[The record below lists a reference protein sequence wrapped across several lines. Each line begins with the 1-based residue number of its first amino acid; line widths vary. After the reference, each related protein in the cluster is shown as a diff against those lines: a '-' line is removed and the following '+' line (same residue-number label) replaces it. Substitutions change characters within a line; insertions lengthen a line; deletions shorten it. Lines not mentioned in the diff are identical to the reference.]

1 MKNIIFFLGKGG
13 VGKTTSSVSLAYYLA
28 DKNKSVYLASVD
40 PAHNIC
46 DIISDKPFRG
56 CRNVFKKLY
65 AEEIDIETYLKE
77 FTHETTKRMKETYKY
92 LQIINLDKM
101 LDVMKY
107 SPGMEEYAIMYALR
121 EKIENNQDKDYIIID
136 TPPTGLM
143 LKIFALPFTSKMWIE
158 KLILWRRKIIN
169 ARSSIANI
177 NPKAIDKE
185 LALEEEDDKVLKEL
199 GIQSKTINFM
209 VNLLQ
214 DKNKTKTAI
223 VLNQDLL
230 SLNESK
236 RIKEGLEFMQIPLN
250 AVLLN
255 KKGMLSETFDV
266 SKYFE
271 NKPIYEIPFFKNGLL
286 KKEDMIDACATW
298 AGGVVDIE

>member
-28 DKNKSVYLASVD
+28 EKNKSVYLASVD

-46 DIISDKPFRG
+46 DIVSDKPFTG
-56 CRNVFKKLY
+56 CKNIYKKLY
-65 AEEIDIETYLKE
+65 AEEIDVEGYLKE
-77 FTHETTKRMKETYKY
+77 FTHQTTKRMKETYKY

-107 SPGMEEYAIMYALR
+107 SPGMEEYAIMYALK
-121 EKIENNQDKDYIIID
+121 EKIEDNPDKDYIVID

-158 KLILWRRKIIN
+158 KLILWRRKIID
-169 ARSSIANI
+169 ARSAIANI
-177 NPKAIDKE
+177 NPKAIDEE

-199 GIQSKTINFM
+199 GIQSKTISFM
-209 VNLLQ
+209 VNMLQ
-214 DKNKTKTAI
+214 DTKKTKTAI

-236 RIKEGLEFMQIPLN
+236 RIKDGLQFMGIPLN
-250 AVLLN
+250 AVILN
-255 KKGMLSETFDV
+255 KKGMLAENADIAG
-266 SKYFE
+266 YF
-271 NKPIYEIPFFKNGLL
+271 NDLPIYEVPFFRNGLL
-286 KKEDMIDACATW
+286 KKEDMIKACESW
-298 AGGVVDIE
+298 VSGLIDE

>member
-28 DKNKSVYLASVD
+28 EKDKSVYLASVD

-46 DIISDKPFRG
+46 DIVSDKPFTG
-56 CRNVFKKLY
+56 CKNIYKKLY
-65 AEEIDIETYLKE
+65 AEEIDVEGYLKE
-77 FTHETTKRMKETYKY
+77 FTHQTTKRMKETYKY

-107 SPGMEEYAIMYALR
+107 SPGMEEYAIMYALK
-121 EKIENNQDKDYIIID
+121 EKIENNQDKDYIVID

-158 KLILWRRKIIN
+158 KLILWRRKIID
-169 ARSSIANI
+169 ARSAIANI
-177 NPKAIDKE
+177 NPKAIDEE

-199 GIQSKTINFM
+199 GIQSKTISFM
-209 VNLLQ
+209 VNMLQ
-214 DKNKTKTAI
+214 DTKKTKTAI

-236 RIKEGLEFMQIPLN
+236 RIKDGLQFMGIPLN
-250 AVLLN
+250 AVILN
-255 KKGMLSETFDV
+255 KKGMLAESADIAG
-266 SKYFE
+266 YF
-271 NKPIYEIPFFKNGLL
+271 NDLPIYEVPFFRNGLL
-286 KKEDMIDACATW
+286 KKEDMIKACKSW
-298 AGGVVDIE
+298 VSGLIDE

>member
-28 DKNKSVYLASVD
+28 EKNKSVYLASID

-46 DIISDKPFRG
+46 DIVSDKPFQG
-56 CRNVFKKLY
+56 CKNIYKKLY
-65 AEEIDIETYLKE
+65 AEEIDVEGYLKE
-77 FTHETTKRMKETYKY
+77 FTHQTTKRMKETYKY

-107 SPGMEEYAIMYALR
+107 SPGMEEYAIMYALK
-121 EKIENNQDKDYIIID
+121 EKIENNQDKDYIVID

-158 KLILWRRKIIN
+158 KLILWRRKIIS
-169 ARSSIANI
+169 ARSAIANI
-177 NPKAIDKE
+177 SPKAIDKG

-199 GIQSKTINFM
+199 GIQSKTISFM
-209 VNLLQ
+209 VNMLQ
-214 DKNKTKTAI
+214 DSKKTKTAI

-236 RIKEGLEFMQIPLN
+236 RIKEGLQFMQIPLN

-255 KKGMLSETFDV
+255 KKGMLIETVDI
-266 SKYFE
+266 KGYF
-271 NKPIYEIPFFKNGLL
+271 NDLPIYEVPFFKGGLL
-286 KKEDMIDACATW
+286 KKDDMIKACESW
-298 AGGVVDIE
+298 VSGLIDE

>member
-28 DKNKSVYLASVD
+28 EKDKSVYLASVD

-46 DIISDKPFRG
+46 DIVSDKPFTG
-56 CRNVFKKLY
+56 CKNIYKKLY
-65 AEEIDIETYLKE
+65 AEEIDVDGYLKE
-77 FTHETTKRMKETYKY
+77 FTHQTTKRMKETYKY

-107 SPGMEEYAIMYALR
+107 SPGMEEYAIMYALK
-121 EKIENNQDKDYIIID
+121 EKIENNQDKDYIVID

-158 KLILWRRKIIN
+158 KLILWRRKIIS
-169 ARSSIANI
+169 ARSAIANI

-199 GIQSKTINFM
+199 GIQSKTISFM
-209 VNLLQ
+209 VNTLQ
-214 DKNKTKTAI
+214 DVKKTKTAV

-236 RIKEGLEFMQIPLN
+236 RIKEGLQFMGIPLN
-250 AVLLN
+250 AVILN
-255 KKGMLSETFDV
+255 KKGMLAETVDI
-266 SKYFE
+266 KGYF
-271 NKPIYEIPFFKNGLL
+271 NDLPVYEVPFFKNGLL
-286 KKEDMIDACATW
+286 KKEDMIKACESW
-298 AGGVVDIE
+298 VDGLIDE

>member
-13 VGKTTSSVSLAYYLA
+13 VGKTTSSVSMAYYLA
-28 DKNKSVYLASVD
+28 EKNRSVYLASVD

-46 DIISDKPFRG
+46 DIVSEKPFTG
-56 CRNVFKKLY
+56 CKNIYKKLY
-65 AEEIDIETYLKE
+65 AEEIDVEGYLKD
-77 FTHETTKRMKETYKY
+77 FTHQTTKRMKETYKY

-107 SPGMEEYAIMYALR
+107 SPGMEEYAIMYALK
-121 EKIENNQDKDYIIID
+121 EKIENNQDKDYIVID

-158 KLILWRRKIIN
+158 KLILWRRKIIS
-169 ARSSIANI
+169 ARSAIANI
-177 NPKAIDKE
+177 SPKAIDKE

-209 VNLLQ
+209 VNMLQ
-214 DKNKTKTAI
+214 DSNKTKTAI

-236 RIKEGLEFMQIPLN
+236 RIKEGLEFMQMPLN

-255 KKGMLSETFDV
+255 KKGMLRKTVDI
-266 SKYFE
+266 KGYF
-271 NKPIYEIPFFKNGLL
+271 NDLPIYEVPFFKGGLL
-286 KKEDMIDACATW
+286 KKDDMIKACESW
-298 AGGVVDIE
+298 VSGLIDE

>member
-28 DKNKSVYLASVD
+28 EKDKSVYLASVD

-46 DIISDKPFRG
+46 DIVSDKPFTG
-56 CRNVFKKLY
+56 CKNIYKKLY
-65 AEEIDIETYLKE
+65 AEEIDVEGYLKE
-77 FTHETTKRMKETYKY
+77 FTHQTTKRMKETYKY

-107 SPGMEEYAIMYALR
+107 SPGMEEYAIMYALK
-121 EKIENNQDKDYIIID
+121 EKIEDNPDKDYIVID

-158 KLILWRRKIIN
+158 KLILWRRKIID
-169 ARSSIANI
+169 ARSAIANI
-177 NPKAIDKE
+177 NPKAIDEE

-199 GIQSKTINFM
+199 GIQSKTISFM
-209 VNLLQ
+209 VNMLQ
-214 DKNKTKTAI
+214 DTKKTKTAI

-236 RIKEGLEFMQIPLN
+236 RIKDGLQFMGIPLN
-250 AVLLN
+250 AVILN
-255 KKGMLSETFDV
+255 KKGMLAENADIAG
-266 SKYFE
+266 YF
-271 NKPIYEIPFFKNGLL
+271 NDLPIYEVPFFRNGLL
-286 KKEDMIDACATW
+286 KKEDMIKACESW
-298 AGGVVDIE
+298 VSGLIDE